1 MISTSIKAKR
11 EAKGWSKK
19 YLGDLIGVS
28 SAAIGQYEKGDNRP
42 KVEVLLKLN
51 KVFEYDFINNREIDL
66 SNEKGDQL
74 SQKSNIEYK
83 ASINLNEIKGKQ
95 AGFSDIGVINSKL
108 AFPENS
114 TFPLD
119 HKNTPTANTENKG
132 VPYYDIDFMGGFD
145 LVFNSQ
151 QIQPSFYIDFLP
163 FNDCDCWINVTGKSM
178 GPMIAHGDIVGLKK
192 VDNWKR
198 FLLEGEIYA
207 VITDNGFRTIKMLGA
222 GPDKEHYTLIP
233 YNKSDEYQPQVIPKD
248 VITHIFR
255 VKGNIK
261 KFF

>member
-1 MISTSIKAKR
+1 MKDKIEFILHKLTGA
-11 EAKGWSKK
+11 
-19 YLGDLIGVS
+19 
-28 SAAIGQYEKGDNRP
+28 N
-42 KVEVLLKLN
+42 LKLLERDVGIPATRMYKWRDGKGKPKASDAELLWN
-51 KVFEYDFINNREIDL
+51 YFQ
-66 SNEKGDQL
+66 NEKKL
-74 SQKSNIEYK
+74 SQKSNINQYETK
-83 ASINLNEIKGKQ
+83 NKDVIGKYRFGD
-95 AGFSDIGVINSKL
+95 AKEVNHELTYPINSTLQK
-108 AFPENS
+108 ANMTPKANS
-114 TFPLD
+114 E
-119 HKNTPTANTENKG
+119 HKG

-145 LVFNSQ
+145 LVFNDQ
-151 QIQPSFYIDFLP
+151 TIQPLFYIDFLP

-178 GPMIAHGDIVGLKK
+178 GPLIAHGDIVGLKK

-207 VITDNGFRTIKMLGA
+207 VITDNGFRTIKMIGA

-233 YNKSDEYQPQVIPKD
+233 YNKSEEYKPQIIPKD